1 MKDVD
6 IQTYDSPELAKANVR
21 QAHIVAGYAS
31 VDQEKE
37 RIDLDRGVAINII
50 STTTNSPRET
60 DIHSDRAAVF
70 FGGTG
75 AGENRKLKKVELFEN
90 VKIDT
95 KETNAQP
102 THINVG
108 LRSL

>member
-1 MKDVD
+1 MPRD
-6 IQTYDSPELAKANVR
+6 QAN
-21 QAHIVAGYAS
+21 
-31 VDQEKE
+31 E
-37 RIDLDRGVAINII
+37 RIDLDHGVAINII
-50 STTTNSPRET
+50 STTTNAPRET

-102 THINVG
+102 THITSGYALYDKELDRFDLKNG
-108 LRSL
+108 LTSLPRKR